1 MSDLNAP
8 ALDDVTDGDEHAGE
22 VVEPEHDLDV
32 TAFAEEESDDE

>member
-22 VVEPEHDLDV
+22 LVDAEHDLDL
-32 TAFAEEESDDE
+32 TRFAEESDDE